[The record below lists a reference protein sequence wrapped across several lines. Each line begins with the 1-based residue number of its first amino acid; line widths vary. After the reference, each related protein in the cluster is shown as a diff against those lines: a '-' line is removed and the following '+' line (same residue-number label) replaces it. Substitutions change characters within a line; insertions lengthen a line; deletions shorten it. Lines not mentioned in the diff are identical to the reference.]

1 MYMQDDFYADVY
13 MPATQQFYLQDIQ
26 NTQSRFLVPS
36 YPLIDAFI
44 TADIKSFN
52 IFVKMAHVN
61 QGFPADGYF
70 TTPIYLGQPRNLTF
84 GLRWMFFD

>member
-1 MYMQDDFYADVY
+1 
-13 MPATQQFYLQDIQ
+13 MPATQQFYLQDVQ
-26 NTQSRFLVPS
+26 NTQGRFLVPS

-61 QGFPADGYF
+61 QGFPAEGYF